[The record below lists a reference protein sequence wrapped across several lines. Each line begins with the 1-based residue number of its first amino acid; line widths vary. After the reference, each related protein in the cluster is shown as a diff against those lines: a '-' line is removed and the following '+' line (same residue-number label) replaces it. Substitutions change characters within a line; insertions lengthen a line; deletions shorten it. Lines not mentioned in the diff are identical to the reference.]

1 LMGIERDM
9 QNERLTFEQTNLFKE
24 LKNAVTLGQIDMF
37 GAIDLQE
44 EINKGNIAEANTVL
58 EGIKETA
65 KATVDVAKEQ
75 RGAAVDVAKT
85 EERIVE
91 AELDAEGKRLTAQLD
106 SDQALARIDAKSRT
120 DIQRAIN
127 DGDYAK
133 ADLLMEG
140 EKALQSEALSF
151 EQENLI
157 KELKA
162 QINLANIDAGAAKYI
177 QREIT
182 KGNIETAKTALE
194 GVKAGATAT
203 VDVAKEQRG
212 AAVDVAV
219 EQRAG
224 ATEIAN
230 IDAAMQTEALTYQ
243 QANLL
248 SELKNAINLANIDA
262 GAAKYIQRQIT
273 DGNVK
278 VAETALEGVKAGAT
292 ATVDV
297 AKEQRGAAV
306 DVAVEQRGSAK
317 EIAKIDEAMQSERL
331 TFEQSNLLESLKNE
345 VTLGRLE
352 AGTRKSIQNAI
363 IKGDLAEARQQL
375 DYAREIATGTV
386 TVDGEERETLDAIQ
400 QREDNKY
407 REGLATGYIGGKQ
420 TVDYLLA
427 DRAADVN
434 QQRADLETD
443 LANLE
448 ITKYMGDRTSQALA
462 DLLALV
468 GTLPE
473 GDQRDSVMNRI
484 GAQIEQGVLTPETGL
499 TGTVF
504 EDMISEIADTG
515 SGRDAQTMELLGYK
529 WVPNN
534 RGGGQWVHED
544 YQVQGEE

>member
-1 LMGIERDM
+1 
-9 QNERLTFEQTNLFKE
+9 
-24 LKNAVTLGQIDMF
+24 
-37 GAIDLQE
+37 
-44 EINKGNIAEANTVL
+44 
-58 EGIKETA
+58 
-65 KATVDVAKEQ
+65 
-75 RGAAVDVAKT
+75 
-85 EERIVE
+85 
-91 AELDAEGKRLTAQLD
+91 
-106 SDQALARIDAKSRT
+106 
-120 DIQRAIN
+120 
-127 DGDYAK
+127 
-133 ADLLMEG
+133 
-140 EKALQSEALSF
+140 
-151 EQENLI
+151 
-157 KELKA
+157 
-162 QINLANIDAGAAKYI
+162 
-177 QREIT
+177 
-182 KGNIETAKTALE
+182 
-194 GVKAGATAT
+194 
-203 VDVAKEQRG
+203 
-212 AAVDVAV
+212 
-219 EQRAG
+219 
-224 ATEIAN
+224 
-230 IDAAMQTEALTYQ
+230 MQTE
-243 QANLL
+243 
-248 SELKNAINLANIDA
+248 
-262 GAAKYIQRQIT
+262 
-273 DGNVK
+273 
-278 VAETALEGVKAGAT
+278 
-292 ATVDV
+292 
-297 AKEQRGAAV
+297 
-306 DVAVEQRGSAK
+306 
-317 EIAKIDEAMQSERL
+317 RL
-331 TFEQSNLLESLKNE
+331 NYEQSNLLESLKNE

-352 AGTRKSIQNAI
+352 SGTRKSIQNAI

-473 GDQRDSVMNRI
+473 GDQRDSVMTRI
-484 GAQIEQGVLTPETGL
+484 GAQIEQGILTPETGL
-499 TGTVF
+499 MGTVF